1 MKKQTLVILLGVASL
16 GGATAVHAH
25 HSFPATYHVERTQT
39 IQGQV
44 VAFLFRNPHSFV
56 QVLAPDRNGKQQ
68 RWAIEWSAG
77 AALAA
82 DNVTAKTLRVGD
94 KVTVTGN
101 PGRSSS
107 DHRMRMNK
115 IVRPADGWR
124 WEGNVE

>member
-1 MKKQTLVILLGVASL
+1 MKTIAKLLVA
-16 GGATAVHAH
+16 GAVVMSAATVSAH
-25 HSFPATYHVERTQT
+25 HSFPATYHIDRTHT
-39 IQGQV
+39 INGKV

-56 QVLAPDRNGKQQ
+56 QVMAPDRSGKMQ

-82 DNVTAKTLRVGD
+82 DNVSARTLRVGD
-94 KVTVTGN
+94 KVAITGN
-101 PGRSSS
+101 PGRAAS

-115 IVRPADGWR
+115 IVRTTDGWS